1 MVYSQQTAQF
11 YAGPQAGRKV
21 EDPALGMY
29 QALIEA
35 RIPFE
40 MVHDRMLDAAYL
52 DRYKLLIMPNI
63 AALSDAQCEQ
73 IRDYVRRGG
82 SSAGD
87 LRDIVSTTSGET
99 GGRTLAWAICLA
111 PPLCRA

>member
-11 YAGPQAGRKV
+11 YAGSQAGRKV

-40 MVHDRMLDAAYL
+40 MVHDRMLDAVTLRQIQAAAYAQ
-52 DRYKLLIMPNI
+52 YCC
-63 AALSDAQCEQ
+63 AL
-73 IRDYVRRGG
+73 
-82 SSAGD
+82 
-87 LRDIVSTTSGET
+87 
-99 GGRTLAWAICLA
+99 
-111 PPLCRA
+111 